1 MKSKNLSNK
10 ILKTIKSRGFK
21 FIELPPVI
29 ETNHILQRSG
39 ENFRK
44 YLFSFNNSKGKE
56 FALNP
61 DLSLSAILHY
71 AKKDSNKREKI
82 FYSGNAFR
90 KSYNNKKTV
99 IDQIGIEIFS
109 SKDENK
115 DDKEII
121 DTSIKMLKISGFK
134 KATIKIGNFK
144 LFELLI
150 RKLPIVTRWQNRL
163 IKFYWNEKYFSE
175 LLKRL
180 ESNLDI
186 DPFVVSADHK
196 IYLKMKKDNPNKMIA
211 GRSYKE
217 IISRYENK
225 LQNPRIT
232 KTGKYSA
239 KVIKE
244 FLKIKTSLKDAPD
257 KLNRF
262 FKKYNLNILVG
273 KDFFPIGKKSLPTSI
288 FKLYFLKNLFNLS
301 GASFKD
307 VFILRNS
314 LITLALYFP
323 VFVILGFCSLFSYL
337 EIISL
342 YDLPAIIL
350 LGLSFFIF
358 R

>member
-1 MKSKNLSNK
+1 MKSKSLSNK

-21 FIELPPVI
+21 FIELPSVI
-29 ETNHILQRSG
+29 EADHILQRSG

-61 DLSLSAILHY
+61 DLSLSAILQY
-71 AKKDSNKREKI
+71 AKKDSVKREKI

-121 DTSIKMLKISGFK
+121 DTSIKMLKTSGFK

-150 RKLPIVTRWQNRL
+150 RKLPVVPRWQNRL
-163 IKFYWNEKYFSE
+163 IKFYWNEKYFLE

-186 DPFVVSADHK
+186 DPFKVSADHK
-196 IYLKMKKDNPNKMIA
+196 IYLRMKKENPNKIIA

-217 IISRYENK
+217 ILSRYENK
-225 LQNPRIT
+225 IQNPRIT

-244 FLKIKTSLKDAPD
+244 FLKIKSPLRDAPK
-257 KLNRF
+257 KLNQF
-262 FKKYNLNILVG
+262 FKKYNLNIYVG
-273 KDFFPIGKKSLPTSI
+273 KEFFPISNFNQKNYKFEFSSSNGRGKEVEYYDSFNFSI
-288 FKLYFLKNLFNLS
+288 DVKFKNKTV
-301 GASFKD
+301 SFITGGRYND
-307 VFILRNS
+307 MAQRN
-314 LITLALYFP
+314 
-323 VFVILGFCSLFSYL
+323 
-337 EIISL
+337 
-342 YDLPAIIL
+342 
-350 LGLSFFIF
+350 LGLKKIPAVGAAINLGIYD
-358 R
+358 